1 VKCRPLLQRL
11 ASGHRPVPVPA
22 IIPTPAENLREGL
35 ALPPV
40 TPVLRLPAPVM
51 WPVKRAW
58 I

>member
-11 ASGHRPVPVPA
+11 GSDHRPVPP

-40 TPVLRLPAPVM
+40 TPVLRLLAPVM